1 MFIINILL
9 PKNRKQKNKRG
20 KKGRKRKTSP
30 ILFSEK

>member
-9 PKNRKQKNKRG
+9 PKNRKQKNQKG